1 MDTGD
6 TRQYK
11 VWGSS
16 ETEEEVDQFQVLE
29 EKVDQLI
36 ETIKTLRAERDSYKE
51 RFEIQEE
58 KIGDLSEQVEALKGR
73 WTDPLES
80 KFLTMK
86 ISSKVKRERNGCAR
100 LPIL

>member
-29 EKVDQLI
+29 EKVDQLV
-36 ETIKTLRAERDSYKE
+36 EMIKTLRAERDSYKE

-58 KIGDLSEQVEALKGR
+58 KIGDLSEQVEALKGGR
-73 WTDPLES
+73 DRAKQRIVSLLE
-80 KFLTMK
+80 KLEN
-86 ISSKVKRERNGCAR
+86 IEG
-100 LPIL
+100 